1 MLKRYHDQAEGASAF
16 ELLPAIDLRG
26 GRVVRLVEGD
36 FGRETAYSED
46 PVAAARAFADGGAT
60 WIHVVDLDGAR
71 AGEPVQAA
79 TIGAV
84 IRAVEGRARCQVA
97 GGLRSEAA
105 VAAALDAGAARA
117 VVGTAAIR
125 DPAFAERLV
134 ARHGPDRIVAAI
146 DVRDGRALGEG
157 WRPEADGPPAA
168 DAITALA
175 DRGVRIFAVTAIER
189 DGRLEGPSLD
199 LLASLLAL
207 RRGRVIA
214 SGGIRSV
221 DDLIAVRLIGCAGAI
236 VGRALYEGGVD
247 LGAAVAAVGARG
259 HEPRRRRGPSGP
271 ADRSLDR

>member
-1 MLKRYHDQAEGASAF
+1 MLQRYHDQAEGASAF

-189 DGRLEGPSLD
+189 DGRLEGPDLD

-221 DDLIAVRLIGCAGAI
+221 DDLIAVRSIGCAGAI